1 MNILFDQGTPAPLRS
16 FLVGHTVVTAFEKGW
31 STKENGDLIREAE
44 AAGFEVLLS
53 TDTNLK
59 YQQQVRGRLI
69 GIVVLS
75 STSWPKIQRKIP
87 AVVAGVETV
96 GRGGYLEIEI

>member
-1 MNILFDQGTPAPLRS
+1 MNVLFDQCTPVPLRR

-31 STKENGDLIREAE
+31 NTKENGDLIREAE
-44 AAGFEVLLS
+44 TAGFEVLLS

-69 GIVVLS
+69 GIVVLT
-75 STSWPKIQRKIP
+75 STSWPKIQLKIP
-87 AVVAGVETV
+87 EVVVGVETV
-96 GRGGYLEIEI
+96 GRGGYLEIQI